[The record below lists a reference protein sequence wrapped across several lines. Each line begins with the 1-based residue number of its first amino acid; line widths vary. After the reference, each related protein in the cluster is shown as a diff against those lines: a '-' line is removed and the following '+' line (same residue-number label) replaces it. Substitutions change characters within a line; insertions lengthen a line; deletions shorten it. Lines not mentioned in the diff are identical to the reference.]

1 MNLPNIHTRS
11 LIFIFGLMALYV
23 HFVNAQAIDAR
34 VVLFDKMEAIAP
46 FKNLVKSYE
55 FKTGE
60 ELLMNVEV
68 VGGKKISRFIIE
80 IPGSQMKMQAKKVR
94 RIERGGF
101 LISKDGDYTFIFRN
115 KGLTK
120 KNVRIRIEKYPKKA
134 SRDTIILDDIIVT
147 TTVDT
152 LRNAFAD
159 TTSLPDISEKS
170 FELQPSLDHKSKS
183 DSCISELLIDGEKYQ
198 FAVYWVGIGASA
210 KRDYDKL
217 KASPPPS
224 WLLQGV
230 NEPLFAYGMGLTQ
243 KLPASSATVAK
254 SVRFAFSDPNAD
266 APDLSINDSNPPYF
280 GVIPVYKAGKYQ
292 KVKLCFRNFNTTTK
306 APIYV
311 MIAKYK
317 LEKKE
322 NLQIIKRERVQEIFI
337 KRAVEYYE
345 IPQE

>member
-1 MNLPNIHTRS
+1 MNLPKIHTYS
-11 LIFIFGLMALYV
+11 LIVMLGFLAFYAN
-23 HFVNAQAIDAR
+23 FANAQAVDAR
-34 VVLFDKMEAIAP
+34 VILFDKMEEIKP
-46 FKNLVKSYE
+46 FKSLVKSYE
-55 FKTGE
+55 MKTGE
-60 ELLMNVEV
+60 EMLMNIEV
-68 VGGKKISRFIIE
+68 VGGKKLSRLTIE
-80 IPGSQMKMQAKKVR
+80 MPANPFKMQAKKIR

-101 LISKDGDYTFIFRN
+101 LVSKDGNYNFIFKN
-115 KGLTK
+115 KGLFK
-120 KNVRIRIEKYPKKA
+120 KNVRIRLEKYPKKS

-170 FELQPSLDHKSKS
+170 FELQPALDHKSKS
-183 DSCISELLIDGEKYQ
+183 DSCLTELLIDGEKYQ
-198 FAVYWVGIGASA
+198 FAVYWVGVGASA
-210 KRDYDKL
+210 KKEYEKL

-224 WLLQGV
+224 WTLQGV

-254 SVRFAFSDPNAD
+254 SVRFAFSN
-266 APDLSINDSNPPYF
+266 PDGESPELSLSDMNPPFY

-292 KVKLCFRNFNTTTK
+292 KVKICFRNFNTTTK
-306 APIYV
+306 SPVYL

-317 LEKKE
+317 LDKKE

-337 KRAVEYYE
+337 KKSIEFYE

>member
-1 MNLPNIHTRS
+1 MNLPKIHTHS
-11 LIFIFGLMALYV
+11 LSIIFVLLALYAE
-23 HFVNAQAIDAR
+23 FAKAQAMDAR
-34 VVLFDKMEAIAP
+34 VILFDKMEEIKP

-55 FKTGE
+55 LKTGE

-68 VGGKKISRFIIE
+68 VGGKKLSRLTIE
-80 IPGSQMKMQAKKVR
+80 LPANAFKLEAKKIR

-101 LISKDGDYTFIFRN
+101 LVSKDGNYNLIFKN
-115 KGLTK
+115 KGLVK
-120 KNVRIRIEKYPKKA
+120 KNVRIRLEKYPKKS

-170 FELQPSLDHKSKS
+170 FELQPALDYKSKA
-183 DSCISELLIDGEKYQ
+183 DSCLSELLIDGEKYQ

-210 KRDYDKL
+210 KREYEKL

-224 WLLQGV
+224 WSLQGV

-243 KLPASSATVAK
+243 KLPGSSATVAK
-254 SVRFAFSDPNAD
+254 SVRFAFCDPNAD
-266 APDLSINDSNPPYF
+266 APELSINDLNPPYY

-306 APIYV
+306 APVYL

-337 KRAVEYYE
+337 KKSVEFYE
-345 IPQE
+345 IPEE